1 MLARAHQQLIGE
13 RTRHMP
19 RLRSALREFF
29 PAALVAFG
37 EDLAGADAR
46 ELLAAGPDP
55 VSAATLSSSRVSAA
69 LERARRP
76 QIADKVRAVRAAP
89 PTEQLGRPKQLTAAY
104 AATVR
109 AQTAVLTALQAQITT
124 MQGQVEA
131 HSGRHPDAEIRL
143 SQPRPGR
150 HSRRPGAR
158 RARRRPAPL
167 PQCPRPQE
175 LRRHQPEHPR
185 LRQEKDRAR
194 PARAQRPAPR
204 HPRWPGLIG
213 AECLIRCARLLRPA
227 TPSRPRPPSRPAPAG
242 QPPRGHPA
250 RLPEDPHPLRRDH
263 RLAHHQPRRS
273 TSCDLTNKALGCL
286 SAGSV
291 AGRPEPALHHARH
304 PQTAQLN
311 CTDQNPRTFTQLRT
325 VVARP
330 AGPPTET
337 AVDPVFA
344 LRLRRA
350 CTWHLSWL
358 AAMYPALNLPI
369 TDMVWVGEGVPA

>member
-1 MLARAHQQLIGE
+1 MYAVDPLQVARYRERRGVSGAKSDTADAHTLADMVRTDRHQLRPVAGDSDAAEAVKVLARAHQQLIGE

-175 LRRHQPEHPR
+175 LRRHQP
-185 LRQEKDRAR
+185 
-194 PARAQRPAPR
+194 
-204 HPRWPGLIG
+204 
-213 AECLIRCARLLRPA
+213 
-227 TPSRPRPPSRPAPAG
+227 
-242 QPPRGHPA
+242 
-250 RLPEDPHPLRRDH
+250 
-263 RLAHHQPRRS
+263 
-273 TSCDLTNKALGCL
+273 
-286 SAGSV
+286 
-291 AGRPEPALHHARH
+291 
-304 PQTAQLN
+304 
-311 CTDQNPRTFTQLRT
+311 
-325 VVARP
+325 
-330 AGPPTET
+330 
-337 AVDPVFA
+337 
-344 LRLRRA
+344 
-350 CTWHLSWL
+350 
-358 AAMYPALNLPI
+358 
-369 TDMVWVGEGVPA
+369 